1 MKMKTLIIL
10 LSIVFTFSS
19 VAFGGERTTIY
30 DKNWNVK
37 GYERPDARG
46 TTIYDKNWNV
56 KGYERPDAR
65 GTTIY
70 DKNWNV
76 KGYERDGS
84 TYDRN
89 WNIKSEKK

>member
-1 MKMKTLIIL
+1 MKKLIIS
-10 LSIVFTFSS
+10 LSILLTFLS
-19 VAFGGERTTIY
+19 VAFGGEQ
-30 DKNWNVK
+30 
-37 GYERPDARG
+37 

-89 WNIKSEKK
+89 WSIKSEKR

>member
-1 MKMKTLIIL
+1 MKKLIIS
-10 LSIVFTFSS
+10 LSIVLTFSS
-19 VAFGGERTTIY
+19 LAFGGERTTIY

-46 TTIYDKNWNV
+46 I
-56 KGYERPDAR
+56 
-65 GTTIY
+65 TIY

-84 TYDRN
+84 TYDGN
-89 WNIKSEKK
+89 WNSKSEKR

>member
-56 KGYERPDAR
+56 KGYER
-65 GTTIY
+65 
-70 DKNWNV
+70 
-76 KGYERDGS
+76 DGS
-84 TYDRN
+84 TYNRN
-89 WNIKSEKK
+89 WNIKSEKR